1 MSIPPEDPRED
12 SQKPQEDPRERLR
25 RLLASEDETM
35 PELPIPDEEPGGS
48 PSDETI
54 ASVFS
59 SLNEEEEES
68 PEPPEPEATPDTPLP
83 ALDKDNMPLP
93 RRVDEID
100 VGATRVS
107 PAAYTGP
114 QRGSA
119 RSTPPSQ
126 PTGTSRAATGVP
138 SQPPVSRPASQPVP
152 TTPPVPFWKGRGG
165 CLLRGFIV
173 ILFIMVG
180 LALLGGSIALYQ
192 YYAIARTLPSVSDLR
207 ERASQFETTRILDR
221 NGNLLYEII
230 DPNAGRRTYVPL
242 ERISP
247 NVVAATI
254 ATEDKDFYSHPGFD
268 PVAIIRALWENYRTE
283 GQGGGAS
290 TITQQLARNLLLSP
304 EERVQR
310 TYTRKAREIILA
322 AEITRRYSK
331 DEILELYLNENYYGN
346 LAYGIEAA
354 AETYFNKTADQL
366 DLAEGAFLAGLPQS
380 PSIYD
385 IYTNPEETLMR
396 HQQVLV
402 LMFQLSSDRGCIPV
416 SNSDDP
422 VCVTP
427 PDATSAANEIKSYPF
442 RPPNIQIHYPHW
454 VNFVRSQ
461 LEELYDP
468 QTIYRSGFTIYTTLD
483 PNLQDTGQ
491 RIVTEQVA
499 ALIANN
505 AHNGA
510 LVSIK
515 PSTGEILA
523 MVGSADFYND
533 AIDGQ
538 VNMATSPT
546 RQPGSSI
553 KPINYVAAF
562 EKGWTP
568 ATLIWDVPS
577 EFPPSGNPNDP
588 REPYKPVNYDNRF
601 HGPVTVRT
609 ALSNSFNVPAVKTLD
624 FVGIYDDPET
634 SEKEGMIGM
643 AERLGITSLT
653 RNDYGLS
660 LTLGGGDVSLI
671 EMTGAF
677 SVFANGGRRVPPVAI
692 LKIVDHT
699 GEVVYE
705 YEPES
710 GEQVIRPEHAYLIN
724 SILSDNEA
732 RSWMFGR
739 NSALN
744 LSFPV
749 AAKTG
754 TTNDFRDNWTL
765 GFTPDLA
772 TGVWV
777 GNADYTPMINTSGLS
792 GAAPIW
798 SQYMEIAVPY
808 ASGGSPTPFTRP
820 PGIVDKIICAT
831 SGTEPSNWCRDQ
843 RSEIFAAD
851 QPPLPS
857 GKDLFRKTTID
868 TWTGLEASNA
878 CNEFTEEVNAV
889 NTGGDPWAEKWIQTG
904 AGKDW
909 LESHG
914 FPRNVEIAPQ
924 RECENDD
931 PQPTIEFRGLKDGDV
946 ITDNDVEIRAVID
959 APDGIKSW
967 KLEYGSGNNPNSWE
981 QIANGDDAVESPT
994 TLLNWDVSDV
1004 DNGTITLRLT
1014 VTGDKG
1020 YAEHEITLKIDLPVP
1035 TPTPTLTPS
1044 ATLPVPTDTPTPT
1057 PTNTLPMQ
1065 TNTPTPTPTPSV
1077 TSFPSETPTT
1087 LAP

>member
-1 MSIPPEDPRED
+1 MTIPPE
-12 SQKPQEDPRERLR
+12 EDPRDKLR

-35 PELPIPDEEPGGS
+35 PELPTADEKPGGS

-54 ASVFS
+54 ASVIA
-59 SLNEEEEES
+59 SLGEEQEIAEETPIF
-68 PEPPEPEATPDTPLP
+68 PERTPTPDTPMP

-100 VGATRVS
+100 VGATRVT
-107 PAAYTGP
+107 PAAYNVLPKAT
-114 QRGSA
+114 SA
-119 RSTPPSQ
+119 RPASSTPPSQ
-126 PTGTSRAATGVP
+126 PVGTRPATNKVP
-138 SQPPVSRPASQPVP
+138 SVPAASRPATQRVP
-152 TTPPVPFWKGRGG
+152 TGPREAFWKGRLG
-165 CLLRGFIV
+165 CLLRVFI
-173 ILFIMVG
+173 IFLFALVG

-221 NGNLLYEII
+221 NGNVLYEII

-242 ERISP
+242 EKISP
-247 NVVAATI
+247 YVVAATI
-254 ATEDKDFYSHPGFD
+254 ATEDKDFYNHPGFD
-268 PVAIIRALWENYRTE
+268 PWAITRALWENYRTQ

-290 TITQQLARNLLLSP
+290 TITQQLARNLLLTP

-322 AEITRRYSK
+322 AEITRRYTK

-354 AETYFNKTADQL
+354 AETYFGKTADQL
-366 DLAEGAFLAGLPQS
+366 TLAEASFLTGLPQS

-385 IYTNPEETLMR
+385 IYTNPEVTLTR

-402 LMFQLSSDRGCIPV
+402 LMFQLSLERGCIPV
-416 SNSDDP
+416 SNSEEP
-422 VCVTP
+422 VCITP
-427 PDATSAANEIKSYPF
+427 PDATNAANEIKAYPF
-442 RPPNIQIHYPHW
+442 RPPIFEIRYPHW
-454 VNFVRSQ
+454 VNYVRNQ

-483 PNLQDTGQ
+483 PNLQDRAQ
-491 RIVTEQVA
+491 QIITEQVA
-499 ALIANN
+499 LLINNN

-510 LVSIK
+510 LVAIK

-523 MVGSADFYND
+523 MVGSADFYNE

-538 VNMATSPT
+538 VNMAASPT

-577 EFPPSGNPNDP
+577 EFPPSGDPNDP
-588 REPYKPVNYDNRF
+588 REPYRPVNYDGRF

-609 ALSNSFNVPAVKTLD
+609 ALANSFNVPAVKTLQ
-624 FVGIYDDPET
+624 FVGIHDNPDTP
-634 SEKEGMIGM
+634 EKEGMIGM
-643 AERLGITSLT
+643 AERLGLTSFT
-653 RNDYGLS
+653 RSDYGLA
-660 LTLGGGDVSLI
+660 LTLGGGEVSLL
-671 EMTGAF
+671 EMTSAF
-677 SVFANGGRRVPPVAI
+677 SVFANGGQRVPAVSI

-705 YEPES
+705 YEPQP
-710 GEQVIRPEHAYLIN
+710 GEQVIRAEHAYLIS

-739 NSALN
+739 NSLLN
-744 LSFPV
+744 LSFPA

-754 TTNDFRDNWTL
+754 TTDDFRDNWTL
-765 GFTPDLA
+765 GYTPDLA

-777 GNADYTPMINTSGLS
+777 GNADYTPMVNTTGLS

-798 SQYMEIAVPY
+798 SQFMELAVPY
-808 ASGGSPTPFTRP
+808 ASGGNPTPFARP
-820 PGIVDKIICAT
+820 AGIVDKIICAT
-831 SGTEPSNWCRDQ
+831 SGTEPSNWCKEQ

-851 QPPLPS
+851 QPPLPP
-857 GKDLFRKTTID
+857 GKDLYRKTTLD

-878 CNEFTEEVNAV
+878 CNKFTDEQDVI
-889 NTGGDPWAEKWIQTG
+889 NTGGDSWAEQWLQSG

-909 LESHG
+909 LEAHG
-914 FPRNVEIAPQ
+914 IPRDATFAPQ
-924 RECENDD
+924 RECSNND
-931 PQPTIEFRGLKDGDV
+931 PQPTIEFRGWEDGDIVTDYV
-946 ITDNDVEIRAVID
+946 IDIKAVIS
-959 APDGIKSW
+959 APDGIDRW
-967 KLEYGSGNNPNSWE
+967 TLEYSLGNEPDEWK
-981 QIANGDDAVESPT
+981 QIAEGRDAVEDQT
-994 TLLNWDVSDV
+994 TLLNWNLQDEAVGGNAV
-1004 DNGTITLRLT
+1004 TLRIY
-1014 VTGDKG
+1014 VTGDRG
-1020 YAEHEITLKIDLPVP
+1020 YAERKITLGLQLP
-1035 TPTPTLTPS
+1035 TPTPSPTFTPT
-1044 ATLPVPTDTPTPT
+1044 ATQPPLPTDTPTPT
-1057 PTNTLPMQ
+1057 STSTTIPVATDTPTT
-1065 TNTPTPTPTPSV
+1065 TPTPTPS
-1077 TSFPSETPTT
+1077 PSATPTQ
-1087 LAP
+1087 

>member
-1 MSIPPEDPRED
+1 MATPPEENPRD
-12 SQKPQEDPRERLR
+12 KLR

-35 PELPIPDEEPGGS
+35 PELPIADEKPGGS

-54 ASVFS
+54 ASVIS
-59 SLNEEEEES
+59 SLGEEDEES
-68 PEPPEPEATPDTPLP
+68 PAPLAHTPTPDTPMP

-100 VGATRVS
+100 VGATRVT
-107 PAAYTGP
+107 PAAYNNIPSRPAGTLP
-114 QRGSA
+114 A
-119 RSTPPSQ
+119 ANKIPSQ
-126 PTGTSRAATGVP
+126 PAA
-138 SQPPVSRPASQPVP
+138 SRPGTQRVAGKPR
-152 TTPPVPFWKGRGG
+152 VPFWKGRGG
-165 CLLRGFIV
+165 CLLRGFIIV
-173 ILFIMVG
+173 LFGLVG

-221 NGNLLYEII
+221 NGNVLYEII

-242 ERISP
+242 DRISP
-247 NVVAATI
+247 YVVAATI

-268 PVAIIRALWENYRTE
+268 LWAITRALWENYRSE

-290 TITQQLARNLLLSP
+290 TVTQQLARNLLLSP

-322 AEITRRYSK
+322 AEITRRYTK

-346 LAYGIEAA
+346 LAYGIEAG
-354 AETYFNKTADQL
+354 AETYFGKTADQL
-366 DLAEGAFLAGLPQS
+366 TLAEGSFLAGLPQS

-385 IYTNPEETLMR
+385 IYTNPEDTLTR

-402 LMFQLSSDRGCIPV
+402 LMFQVSSERGCIPV

-427 PDATSAANEIKSYPF
+427 PDATNAANEIKTYPF
-442 RPPNIQIHYPHW
+442 RPPNIEIRYPHW
-454 VNFVRSQ
+454 VTYVRGQ
-461 LEELYDP
+461 LEEMYDP

-483 PNLQDTGQ
+483 PNLQDTAQ

-499 ALIANN
+499 ALIDKN

-510 LVSIK
+510 LVAIK

-577 EFPPSGNPNDP
+577 EFPPSGDPNDP
-588 REPYKPVNYDNRF
+588 REPYRPINYDEKF

-609 ALSNSFNVPAVKTLD
+609 ALSNSFNVPAVKTLQ
-624 FVGIYDDPET
+624 FVGIHDNPDTP
-634 SEKEGMIGM
+634 EKEGMIGM

-653 RNDYGLS
+653 RPDYGLS
-660 LTLGGGDVSLI
+660 LTLGGGDVSLV

-677 SVFANGGRRVPPVAI
+677 SVFANGGRRVPSVAI

-705 YEPES
+705 YQPQP
-710 GEQVIRPEHAYLIN
+710 GEQVIRAEHAYLIN

-765 GFTPDLA
+765 GYTPDLVA
-772 TGVWV
+772 GVWV
-777 GNADYTPMINTSGLS
+777 GNADYTPMVNTSGLS

-798 SQYMEIAVPY
+798 SQFMETAVPY
-808 ASGGSPTPFTRP
+808 VSGGSPTPFSRP
-820 PGIVDKIICAT
+820 AGIVDKIICAT
-831 SGTEPSNWCRDQ
+831 SGTEPSNWCKEQ
-843 RSEIFAAD
+843 RSEIFASD
-851 QPPLPS
+851 QPPLPA
-857 GKDLFRKTTID
+857 GRDLYRKTTLD
-868 TWTGLEASNA
+868 TWTGLEASDA
-878 CNEFTEEVNAV
+878 CKDFTDEQMVI
-889 NTGGDPWAEKWIQTG
+889 NTGGDPWAEKWLQSG
-904 AGKDW
+904 AGMDW
-909 LESHG
+909 LETHD
-914 FPRNVEIAPQ
+914 FPRDAAFAPQ
-924 RECENDD
+924 RECNSND
-931 PQPTIEFRGLKDGDV
+931 PQPTIEFRGWKDSDI
-946 ITDNDVEIRAVID
+946 ITDYVVDIKAVIN
-959 APDGIKSW
+959 APDGIKRW
-967 KLEYGSGNNPNSWE
+967 TLEYGLGAEPDEWK
-981 QIANGDDAVESPT
+981 QIAEGRDAVENPT
-994 TLLNWDVSDV
+994 TLLNWDLQDQ
-1004 DNGTITLRLT
+1004 DIGGDTITLRIY
-1014 VTGDKG
+1014 VTGEKG
-1020 YAEHEITLKIDLPVP
+1020 YAEQTITIKLNLP
-1035 TPTPTLTPS
+1035 TPTPPPTPTET
-1044 ATLPVPTDTPTPT
+1044 ATLPPVPTDTPTPT
-1057 PTNTLPMQ
+1057 STSTTIPVP
-1065 TNTPTPTPTPSV
+1065 TNTPTATPSATPSPSATPTQ
-1077 TSFPSETPTT
+1077 
-1087 LAP
+1087 

>member
-1 MSIPPEDPRED
+1 M
-12 SQKPQEDPRERLR
+12 
-25 RLLASEDETM
+25 
-35 PELPIPDEEPGGS
+35 
-48 PSDETI
+48 
-54 ASVFS
+54 
-59 SLNEEEEES
+59 
-68 PEPPEPEATPDTPLP
+68 P

-93 RRVDEID
+93 RHVDEID
-100 VGATRVS
+100 VGATRVTS
-107 PAAYTGP
+107 AAYDVLP
-114 QRGSA
+114 KSNPA
-119 RSTPPSQ
+119 RPVSRSQPSQ
-126 PTGTSRAATGVP
+126 PTGTRQATNQVP
-138 SQPPVSRPASQPVP
+138 TGTSVPRPATQRVP
-152 TTPPVPFWKGRGG
+152 TTPPVSFWRSRGG
-165 CLLRGFIV
+165 CLLRIFIL
-173 ILFIMVG
+173 ILFALVG
-180 LALLGGSIALYQ
+180 LGLLGGSVALYQ

-221 NGNLLYEII
+221 NGNVLYEII

-242 ERISP
+242 EKISP

-268 PVAIIRALWENYRTE
+268 PLAIIRALWDNYRTE
-283 GQGGGAS
+283 GKGGGAS

-322 AEITRRYSK
+322 AEITRRYTK

-385 IYTNPEETLMR
+385 IYTNPEETLTR

-402 LMFQLSSDRGCIPV
+402 LMFQLSLERGCIPV
-416 SNSDDP
+416 SNSDNP
-422 VCVTP
+422 VCVTA
-427 PDATSAANEIKSYPF
+427 PDATNAANEIKAYPF
-442 RPPNIQIHYPHW
+442 RPPNIEIKYPHW
-454 VNFVRSQ
+454 VNYVRGL
-461 LEELYDP
+461 LEEKYDP

-483 PNLQDTGQ
+483 PNLQDTAQ

-499 ALIANN
+499 ALVDKN

-577 EFPPSGNPNDP
+577 EFPPSGDPNDP
-588 REPYKPVNYDNRF
+588 REPYRPVNYDDRF
-601 HGPVTVRT
+601 HGPMTVRT
-609 ALSNSFNVPAVKTLD
+609 ALSNSFNVPAVKTLQ

-634 SEKEGMIGM
+634 PEKEGMIGM
-643 AERLGITSLT
+643 AERLGITTFT

-660 LTLGGGDVSLI
+660 LTLGGGEVSLI

-677 SVFANGGRRVPPVAI
+677 SVFANGGQRVPPVAI
-692 LKIVDHT
+692 LKIIDHT

-705 YEPES
+705 YKPQP

-724 SILSDNEA
+724 SILSDNDA

-744 LSFPV
+744 LSFQV

-765 GFTPDLA
+765 GYTPDLA

-777 GNADYTPMINTSGLS
+777 GNADYTPMVNTSGLS

-798 SQYMEIAVPY
+798 SQFMEIAVPY
-808 ASGGSPTPFTRP
+808 ISGGNPTPFTRP
-820 PGIVDKIICAT
+820 AGIVDKIICAT
-831 SGTEPSNWCRDQ
+831 SGTEPSNWCKEQ
-843 RSEIFAAD
+843 RNEIFAAD
-851 QPPLPS
+851 QPPLPP
-857 GKDLFRKTTID
+857 GKDLYRRARLD
-868 TWTGLEASNA
+868 TWTGLEASEDCKDYTDEQN
-878 CNEFTEEVNAV
+878 VI

-904 AGKDW
+904 AGQDW
-909 LESHG
+909 LEAHG
-914 FPRNVEIAPQ
+914 IPRNVAIAPQ
-924 RECENDD
+924 RECTKDD
-931 PQPTIEFRGLKDGDV
+931 PHPIIEFRGLKDGDTIMESNV
-946 ITDNDVEIRAVID
+946 NVRAIID
-959 APDGIKSW
+959 ATNGIKTWSLAYGQGSNPQDW
-967 KLEYGSGNNPNSWE
+967 K
-981 QIANGDDAVESPT
+981 QIADGKDAIKEPA
-994 TLLNWDVSDV
+994 TLLNWNVDEVGSDMV
-1004 DNGTITLRLT
+1004 TLRIY

-1020 YAEHEITLKIDLPVP
+1020 YAEHKITLSLQLP
-1035 TPTPTLTPS
+1035 TPTPPPTFTPT
-1044 ATLPVPTDTPTPT
+1044 ATLPTPTDTPTPT
-1057 PTNTLPMQ
+1057 ATIPIP
-1065 TNTPTPTPTPSV
+1065 TNTPTATQTPSV
-1077 TSFPSETPTT
+1077 TPFPSVTPTT
-1087 LAP
+1087 PTP